1 VSEMQAPDLTVVEK
15 RRNRKSSL
23 IRIDIKNK
31 EGKKVGEKDFLP
43 AHEAMQWFHEDYP
56 LPVGRILTFP
66 DFEHNAVRAEIWI
79 DDALV
84 ATGHSAGKSGADAI
98 AKMETV
104 ATRRALAQAG
114 YGTVGALAEGDDD
127 DIKTQARAAKA
138 VHESR
143 KVDADPAEMLGAGT
157 DRRIDP
163 DGRKQT
169 LRQQIVQA
177 VDHPYY
183 KNAQHVNNAVSRL
196 FKADLLHEGMV
207 LAQAVKI
214 VENLGTYREN
224 GMESDAAIEAVRKDA
239 AKANTPDGEKG

>member
-79 DDALV
+79 NDALV
-84 ATGHSAGKSGADAI
+84 ATGHSAGKSGTDAI

-114 YGTVGALAEGDDD
+114 YGTVGALAEGD
-127 DIKTQARAAKA
+127 A

-183 KNAQHVNNAVSRL
+183 KNAQHVNNTLSRL
-196 FKADLLHEGMV
+196 FKADILHEGIELDRAV
-207 LAQAVKI
+207 NIVHSLA
-214 VENLGTYREN
+214 NYRMDGKEP
-224 GMESDAAIEAVRKDA
+224 DDAIEAVRKDLNA
-239 AKANTPDGEKG
+239 VKADTPDGDGSA